1 MELRSVGT
9 CILLLTGSGC
19 AGWTLRVPTRAEQA
33 AEAARGLP
41 EPDLSAA
48 PFDEAAALSPA
59 DRLFERHLESI
70 GGRKAIEGHTSARI
84 IAQGTLLPGGDRVD
98 VEERRKAPDQRLV
111 LVDVHGV
118 GSAAHGF
125 DGRTAWAT
133 STQYGGAR
141 YGPEETWRQRRIA
154 TFHAAA
160 RYAELYPERRVIGDV
175 VWEGMAVTQ
184 VHVGTAEGTTATL
197 YFARDT
203 GLLAGEEWWATQVPA
218 TGVRLHQQQETTSRP
233 GGGTEVD
240 GQVRAEGRTGH
251 SHSPAI
257 IHGVTKGPA
266 RMRPGPGGPDRAG
279 LPEQHWSNTPPH
291 RVGAPRRDRRQP
303 GRNSTRPRNRGL
315 SRQPE
320 PQQRVDRPASAR
332 RLRKARPTLA
342 PSNTIRTRATRA
354 RPAAAS
360 PREPR
365 KKLLSGQCA
374 TTSADTSRSIAV
386 AQMDARERR
395 PQSIRGLHT
404 PRGSR
409 PSPGMN
415 AVRVCPV
422 SKWVWSAT
430 PASAVVPRH
439 HFAGVPRWQ
448 SAA

>member
-1 MELRSVGT
+1 MELRSIGT

-48 PFDEAAALSPA
+48 PFDEATALSPA

-203 GLLAGEEWWATQVPA
+203 GLLAGEEWWVPA
-218 TGVRLHQQQETTSRP
+218 P
-233 GGGTEVD
+233 DD
-240 GQVRAEGRTGH
+240 G
-251 SHSPAI
+251 
-257 IHGVTKGPA
+257 
-266 RMRPGPGGPDRAG
+266 
-279 LPEQHWSNTPPH
+279 PPH
-291 RVGAPRRDRRQP
+291 RRIRVFHQYKERDDQFVPWRWTESEGAWTWQVSVREWIWDVA
-303 GRNSTRPRNRGL
+303 
-315 SRQPE
+315 
-320 PQQRVDRPASAR
+320 VDGFTPPPSV
-332 RLRKARPTLA
+332 PT
-342 PSNTIRTRATRA
+342 
-354 RPAAAS
+354 
-360 PREPR
+360 E
-365 KKLLSGQCA
+365 
-374 TTSADTSRSIAV
+374 
-386 AQMDARERR
+386 
-395 PQSIRGLHT
+395 
-404 PRGSR
+404 
-409 PSPGMN
+409 
-415 AVRVCPV
+415 
-422 SKWVWSAT
+422 
-430 PASAVVPRH
+430 
-439 HFAGVPRWQ
+439 
-448 SAA
+448 